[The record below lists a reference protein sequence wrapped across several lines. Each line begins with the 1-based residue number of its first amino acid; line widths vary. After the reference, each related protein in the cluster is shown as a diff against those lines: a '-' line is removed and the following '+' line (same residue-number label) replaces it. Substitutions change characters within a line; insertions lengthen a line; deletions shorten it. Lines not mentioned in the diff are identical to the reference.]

1 MFHLTLQDIHLAAGA
16 DSKEQAIRQVA
27 AALVAAGYVGEG
39 YVQGM
44 LQREKQ
50 TSTYLGN
57 GIAIPHG
64 TTDTRDQ
71 VLNTGVQVFQ
81 FPQGIAWGEGQRAY
95 VVIGIAAKSD
105 EHLMLLR
112 QLTHVLSDD
121 GVSRELAQTTSVEAL
136 RSLLL
141 GERSVAEF
149 RFDISMVTLGWRPT
163 A

>member
-39 YVQGM
+39 YVQACCSA
-44 LQREKQ
+44 RSRRRP
-50 TSTYLGN
+50 TGN

-64 TTDTRDQ
+64 TTDTWDQ